1 MQSYPER
8 ELERLSGEEI
18 YGFLSNLTRH
28 AAPSTARLRY
38 AQLTALVTFAIER
51 FELAIPN
58 PCQAPLLRKTF
69 RAPRPPL
76 RPSLDRDAIEELIY
90 RTTVLRTRLL
100 LELQARC
107 GLRIGE
113 VLGLTVACV
122 EGRRLILLTPKSG
135 HPEVAFMPARVAER
149 LQQYVAA
156 SRCGPGDRIFR
167 LSYSGAR
174 AVITRTAA
182 QVGMSLRPHDL
193 RRYAATFASRS
204 GVPLEIVSKV
214 LLRHKNLRTTQVYLG
229 RVMDSEALRWMD
241 ILYG

>member
-1 MQSYPER
+1 MQGYRER
-8 ELERLSGEEI
+8 ALESLTREEV
-18 YGFLSNLTRH
+18 YAFLSNLTHH

-38 AQLTALVTFAIER
+38 AQLTALFTFAIER
-51 FELAIPN
+51 FGLTTPN
-58 PCQAPLLRKTF
+58 PCQTPILRKTF
-69 RAPRPPL
+69 RVPKPPL
-76 RPSLDRDAIEELIY
+76 RPSLDRDAIDELIH

-113 VLGLTVACV
+113 VLGLTVAWV
-122 EGRRLILLTPKSG
+122 EGRRLILAAPKSG
-135 HPEVAFMPARVAER
+135 HPEVAFIPARVAER
-149 LQQYVAA
+149 LQRHVAE
-156 SRCGPGDRIFR
+156 RRLGLGDRMFR

-174 AVITRTAA
+174 ALITRAAA
-182 QVGMSLRPHDL
+182 QVGIPLRPHDL

-214 LLRHKNLRTTQVYLG
+214 LLRHKSLRTTQIYLG
-229 RVMDSEALRWMD
+229 RVMDAEALRWMD